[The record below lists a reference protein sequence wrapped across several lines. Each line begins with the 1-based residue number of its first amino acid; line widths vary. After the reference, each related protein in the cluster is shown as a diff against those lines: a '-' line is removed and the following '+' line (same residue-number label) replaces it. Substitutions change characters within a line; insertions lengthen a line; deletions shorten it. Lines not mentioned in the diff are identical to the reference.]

1 MGTLHFLFSF
11 ETIAKDAEMLSFGAN
26 DLVKKKKKKTGVCDR
41 IEWLTNVLK
50 LIFSNFLFPL

>member
-26 DLVKKKKKKTGVCDR
+26 DLVKKKKKTGVCDR
-41 IEWLTNVLK
+41 IEWLTNILK
-50 LIFSNFLFPL
+50 LIFSNCLFPL